1 MILTQAKEDKIYNAL
16 VIGMALEDAYI
27 YAGLSPAEIEAV
39 AEDTALQ
46 LKWRQISK
54 EFEFGLLNRMNE
66 VSVKQAKLGREQA
79 TTWMLEHMFPRYS
92 GKPQNE
98 GGEVHLHFNNV
109 DPATYDTV
117 EIFDPHKAEREATSQ
132 QLESFDNAEVNN
144 TEEPITAEGLGIDG
158 L

>member
-27 YAGLSPAEIEAV
+27 YAGLTPSEIEGL
-39 AEDTALQ
+39 AEDTEHQIKWKQ
-46 LKWRQISK
+46 LTK
-54 EFEFGLLNRMNE
+54 EFEFGLLNRMSE
-66 VSVKQAKLGREQA
+66 VSQKQAKMGREQA

-109 DPATYDTV
+109 DPVEYDTA
-117 EIFDPHKAEREATSQ
+117 EIFNPTPETKSQ
-132 QLESFDNAEVNN
+132 TQP
-144 TEEPITAEGLGIDG
+144 EEPQTIDEIMDREG
-158 L
+158 

>member
-1 MILTQAKEDKIYNAL
+1 MILTQAKEDKVYNAL

-27 YAGLSPAEIEAV
+27 YAGLTPEEIEAV
-39 AEDTALQ
+39 AEDNEHQ
-46 LKWRQISK
+46 LKWKQIIK
-54 EFEFGLLNRMNE
+54 GFEFTLLNRMQE

-109 DPATYDTV
+109 DPAKYDTV
-117 EIFDPHKAEREATSQ
+117 EIFNPTPQAGTNVEAKM
-132 QLESFDNAEVNN
+132 
-144 TEEPITAEGLGIDG
+144 EEPKTIDEIMDREG
-158 L
+158 

>member
-27 YAGLSPAEIEAV
+27 YAGLTPSEIEAV
-39 AEDTALQ
+39 AEDVDHQVKWHQ
-46 LKWRQISK
+46 LTK
-54 EFEFGLLNRMNE
+54 EFEFGLLNRMVE
-66 VSVKQAKLGREQA
+66 VSQKQAKMGREQA

-109 DPATYDTV
+109 DPVEYDTV
-117 EIFDPHKAEREATSQ
+117 EIFNPTPETKAEEPKIMDRE
-132 QLESFDNAEVNN
+132 
-144 TEEPITAEGLGIDG
+144 G
-158 L
+158 

>member
-27 YAGLSPAEIEAV
+27 YAGLTPSEIEGL
-39 AEDTALQ
+39 AEDTEHQ
-46 LKWRQISK
+46 LKWKQLTK
-54 EFEFGLLNRMNE
+54 EFEFGLLNRMVE
-66 VSVKQAKLGREQA
+66 VSQKQAKMGREQA

-109 DPATYDTV
+109 DPVEYDTV
-117 EIFDPHKAEREATSQ
+117 EIFNPTPETKAEPKTTDEIMERE
-132 QLESFDNAEVNN
+132 
-144 TEEPITAEGLGIDG
+144 G
-158 L
+158 

>member
-27 YAGLSPAEIEAV
+27 YAGLTPSEIEAV
-39 AEDTALQ
+39 AEDTEHQIKWKQ
-46 LKWRQISK
+46 LTK
-54 EFEFGLLNRMNE
+54 EFEFGLLNRMSE
-66 VSVKQAKLGREQA
+66 VSQKQAKMGREQA

-109 DPATYDTV
+109 DPVEYDTV
-117 EIFDPHKAEREATSQ
+117 EIFNPTSEAKAEEPKIMDRE
-132 QLESFDNAEVNN
+132 
-144 TEEPITAEGLGIDG
+144 G
-158 L
+158 

>member
-1 MILTQAKEDKIYNAL
+1 MIPGFKKDKIYNAL
-16 VIGMALEDAYI
+16 ITGMALEDAYI

-39 AEDTALQ
+39 SEDEELQ
-46 LKWRQISK
+46 REFHEQIKS
-54 EFEFGLLNRMNE
+54 FEFVLLNRINDI
-66 VSVKQAKLGREQA
+66 SQKQVRMGKETA

-117 EIFDPHKAEREATSQ
+117 EIFNPEIK
-132 QLESFDNAEVNN
+132 EV
-144 TEEPITAEGLGIDG
+144 TANDK
-158 L
+158 